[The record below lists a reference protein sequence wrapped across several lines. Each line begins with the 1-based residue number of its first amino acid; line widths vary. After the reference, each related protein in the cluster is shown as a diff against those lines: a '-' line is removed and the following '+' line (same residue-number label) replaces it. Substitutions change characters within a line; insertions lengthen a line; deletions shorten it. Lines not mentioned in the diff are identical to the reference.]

1 MEFIIDR
8 FEGEIAVLEDEN
20 SNFTEI
26 KKSLLPD
33 NAKEGDCVVL
43 KDGNYTI
50 NKENTAKLKE
60 EIDDLMDDLFV

>member
-43 KDGNYTI
+43 KDGKYTI
-50 NKENTAKLKE
+50 NKETTANLKE

>member
-8 FEGEIAVLEDEN
+8 FEGEIAVLEDEK
-20 SNFTEI
+20 SKFTEI
-26 KKSLLPD
+26 EKSLLPN

-43 KDGNYTI
+43 EDGKYTI
-50 NKENTAKLKE
+50 NKETTEKLKE

>member
-20 SNFTEI
+20 SKFTEV
-26 KKSLLPD
+26 KKSLLPN

-43 KDGNYTI
+43 KDGKYTI
-50 NKENTAKLKE
+50 NKETTEKLKE